1 MIPLIINLI
10 IKLNTNIIITDNRG
24 ESRPA
29 TSKTTPRTASEL
41 IRAETTPKRRRK
53 HQQQQA
59 KRQHH
64 LAEERHSQRPN
75 ASNEHRII
83 EADEKVEIDRGLTPD
98 SFSTAT
104 ANNRS
109 LNR

>member
-10 IKLNTNIIITDNRG
+10 IKLNTNIIIIDNRG

-41 IRAETTPKRRRK
+41 IRAETTPKRRR
-53 HQQQQA
+53 
-59 KRQHH
+59 QHH
-64 LAEERHSQRPN
+64 LAEERHSQRRN

-83 EADEKVEIDRGLTPD
+83 EADEKVEIDRGLTAD